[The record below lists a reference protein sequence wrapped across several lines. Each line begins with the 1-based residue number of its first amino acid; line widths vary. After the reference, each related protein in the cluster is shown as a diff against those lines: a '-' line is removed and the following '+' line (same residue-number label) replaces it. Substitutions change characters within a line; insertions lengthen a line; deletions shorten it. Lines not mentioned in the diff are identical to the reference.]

1 MDADPLKNVVSKYHT
16 TAEPYPPTSEGLD
29 WSYAT
34 AQQVVEGLAWARR
47 RKKHLAL
54 ALHSPSLFRQNLPSF
69 WSNVGG
75 RSDSFPHYVTRTG
88 RHCFG
93 KTAPKRYKL
102 NCHEYR
108 RRRGNEQKQI
118 CWHQDPKFVVRW
130 EKMFGVKNS
139 IREREPL
146 FGSGD
151 FPLFEKRGWG
161 WGFWQNRGKEGNLGI
176 WPT

>member
-34 AQQVVEGLAWARR
+34 AQQVVEGLAWAGKAKEKAFGFSASFTQSIPSKLTFFLIQRWGKVR
-47 RKKHLAL
+47 LLPPLCYSDGTAL
-54 ALHSPSLFRQNLPSF
+54 GKQRPS
-69 WSNVGG
+69 
-75 RSDSFPHYVTRTG
+75 
-88 RHCFG
+88 
-93 KTAPKRYKL
+93 AI

-161 WGFWQNRGKEGNLGI
+161 WGGFWENRGKEGNLGI